1 MRAYWRLIR
10 YARPYRK
17 GWALIVGV
25 TLLSAGFGVL
35 QPWPMKVLVDHV
47 LGQMPASGVVALL
60 PWSQSGEGLLVW
72 VVLAG
77 LAIFFI
83 NSAADTTLTFAWT
96 SVGRQMVYDLT
107 SDMFAR
113 IQRRSVIFHS
123 RNSVGDSIS
132 RITGDSWCVHSLI
145 DTLLFAPSHALVLIA
160 VMATLMWHLD
170 ANLTLL
176 SLVVAPLM
184 VAMSLLRGRM
194 IRSVSRERRQV
205 ESRIQSHVQQ
215 TLAGISVVQA
225 FTGERRV
232 HSQFQEFASQAIRAH
247 QRGAFVKSIS
257 GLGSGLITTLGAAV
271 VLWVGSSRVLGGHL
285 TVGGL
290 LVFIAYLASLQTKM
304 KKLADVYSGLQAAG
318 ASVDRV
324 MEVLEEEPEVRD
336 RPGARPLPH
345 VRGHLR
351 LEDVTFGYDPGRAVL
366 HGVSLEA
373 EPGCRLA
380 IVGPTG
386 AGKSTLAGLIPRFYD
401 PWQGRV
407 LIDGHDLREVQL
419 SSLRAQVGIVLQE
432 PFLFPV
438 TLAENIAYGR
448 PEATRAEVEAAARA
462 ANAHPFIER
471 LPEGYETVLGERGAT
486 LSGGERQ
493 RVAIARALLKD
504 APVLIL
510 DEPTA
515 ALDAQTEQLL
525 MEALERLMAGRT
537 VLIIAH
543 RLSTIRGAD
552 RILVLDGGAVA
563 EEGTHAELLARGGL
577 YARFYSIQSA
587 EPGQASRAKRRA

>member
-1 MRAYWRLIR
+1 VL
-10 YARPYRK
+10 AR
-17 GWALIVGV
+17 
-25 TLLSAGFGVL
+25 
-35 QPWPMKVLVDHV
+35 
-47 LGQMPASGVVALL
+47 L
-60 PWSQSGEGLLVW
+60 PWSNSGEGLLFW
-72 VVLAG
+72 VVLGG

-83 NSAADTTLTFAWT
+83 NSAVDVILTFAWT
-96 SVGRQMVYDLT
+96 RVGRQMVYDLT
-107 SDMFAR
+107 RDLFAR
-113 IQRRSVIFHS
+113 IQRRSVIFHT

-132 RITGDSWCVHSLI
+132 RITGDSWCVHTII
-145 DTLLFAPSHALVLIA
+145 DTLLFAPSHALILII
-160 VMATLMWHLD
+160 VMASLMWRLD
-170 ANLTLL
+170 ASMTVL
-176 SLVVAPLM
+176 SLLVAPLM
-184 VAMSLLRGRM
+184 VAVSLLRGRL
-194 IRSVSRERRQV
+194 IRIVARERREV

-225 FTGERRV
+225 FSRERRV
-232 HSQFQEFASQAIRAH
+232 HHQFQDIASQAIRTQ
-247 QRGAFVKSIS
+247 QRGAFVRSIS
-257 GLGSGLITTLGAAV
+257 GLGSGLITTLGTAV

-285 TVGGL
+285 TVGSL
-290 LVFIAYLASLQTKM
+290 LVFVSYLNSLQTQM

-324 MEVLEEEPEVRD
+324 MEVLEEKPEVQD
-336 RPGARPLPH
+336 RPGAQPLPK
-345 VRGHLR
+345 VRGHLQ
-351 LEDVTFGYDPGRAVL
+351 LQDVTFGYDPGRAVL
-366 HGVSLEA
+366 HNVSLEA

-386 AGKSTLAGLIPRFYD
+386 AGKSTLVGLIPRFYD
-401 PWQGRV
+401 PWHGRV

-419 SSLRAQVGIVLQE
+419 SSLRAQIGIVLQE
-432 PFLFPV
+432 PFLFPI

-448 PEATRAEVEAAARA
+448 PDATRAEIEAAARA
-462 ANAHPFIER
+462 ANAHHFIER

-515 ALDAQTEQLL
+515 SLDAGTEQLL

-543 RLSTIRGAD
+543 RMSTIRGAD
-552 RILVLDGGAVA
+552 RILVLDGGRVA
-563 EEGTHAELLARGGL
+563 EEGTHTELLARAGL
-577 YARFYSIQSA
+577 YAGFYSIQSA
-587 EPGQASRAKRRA
+587 EPRQASRARRRE

>member
-1 MRAYWRLIR
+1 
-10 YARPYRK
+10 
-17 GWALIVGV
+17 
-25 TLLSAGFGVL
+25 
-35 QPWPMKVLVDHV
+35 MKILVDHV
-47 LGQMPASGVVALL
+47 LGQKPASGALANVLALL
-60 PWSQSGEGLLVW
+60 PWSGSGEGLLFW

-83 NSAADTTLTFAWT
+83 NSAVDVILTFAWT
-96 SVGRQMVYDLT
+96 RVGRQMVYDLT
-107 SDMFAR
+107 LDLFAR
-113 IQRRSVIFHS
+113 IQRRSVIFHT

-132 RITGDSWCVHSLI
+132 RITGDSWCVHTII
-145 DTLLFAPSHALVLIA
+145 DTLLFAPSHALILII
-160 VMATLMWHLD
+160 VMASLMWRLD
-170 ANLTLL
+170 TGMTVL

-184 VAMSLLRGRM
+184 VAVSLLRGRL
-194 IRSVSRERRQV
+194 ILTVARERREV

-215 TLAGISVVQA
+215 TLTGISVVKA
-225 FTGERRV
+225 FTREQRA
-232 HSQFQEFASQAIRAH
+232 HKQFQEFASKAIRTQ
-247 QRGAFVKSIS
+247 QRGAFVRSIS
-257 GLGSGLITTLGAAV
+257 GLGSGLITTLGTAV
-271 VLWVGSSRVLGGHL
+271 VLWIGSSRVLGGHL
-285 TVGGL
+285 TVGSL
-290 LVFIAYLASLQTKM
+290 LVFISYLHSLQTQM

-336 RPGARPLPH
+336 RPGARPLPK
-345 VRGHLR
+345 VSGRLR
-351 LEDVTFGYDPGRAVL
+351 FQDVTFGYDPGRAVM
-366 HGVSLEA
+366 HNNSLEA

-380 IVGPTG
+380 IGGPTG
-386 AGKSTLAGLIPRFYD
+386 AAKSTLAGLIPRFYD
-401 PWQGRV
+401 PWHGRV
-407 LIDGHDLREVQL
+407 LIDGQDLREVQL
-419 SSLRAQVGIVLQE
+419 ASLRAQVGIVLQE
-432 PFLFPV
+432 PFLFPI

-448 PEATRAEVEAAARA
+448 PDATRAEIEAAARA
-462 ANAHPFIER
+462 ANAHDFIER

-493 RVAIARALLKD
+493 RIAIARALLKD

-515 ALDAQTEQLL
+515 ALDAQTEHLL

-552 RILVLDGGAVA
+552 RIVVLEGGEVA
-563 EEGTHAELLARGGL
+563 EEGTHAELIARDGL

-587 EPGQASRAKRRA
+587 EPQQASRARRRG